1 VADAAAS
8 HGDVRVRHIQELM
21 NMNKNKKNSTSQSGA
36 LSFKRETVR
45 NLSPDEV
52 RQAAGGMTCL
62 PDSCRAPTCP
72 RSVCTIT
79 VDETL

>member
-1 VADAAAS
+1 
-8 HGDVRVRHIQELM
+8 
-21 NMNKNKKNSTSQSGA
+21 MNKKNQKNSTSQAGA

-45 NLSPDEV
+45 NLSADEV

-62 PDSCRAPTCP
+62 PDSCRGATCP

-79 VDETL
+79 VDQTL